1 VVLKL
6 SYKSS
11 LKIKEDLLS
20 YSSADDLSNFKKVED
35 TTSGGD
41 VVISIDAN
49 GDGNGTDL
57 TVTLA
62 GIGTGS
68 LNLPNFETDNL
79 IVL

>member
-1 VVLKL
+1 
-6 SYKSS
+6 
-11 LKIKEDLLS
+11 
-20 YSSADDLSNFKKVED
+20 
-35 TTSGGD
+35 
-41 VVISIDAN
+41 VISIDAN